1 MIGLVKE
8 DNGLYLLEDANK
20 IRSTKGPFSLSLLS
34 EMFLNLFKKVDIKN
48 LSLWYLQIWKVQACW
63 FFL

>member
-48 LSLWYLQIWKVQACW
+48 LSL
-63 FFL
+63 